1 MEQNTFE
8 IGIQETDG
16 DIQQK
21 KKIAKKWCVEAK
33 KVWQIAGPAIL
44 NAISLFSLEFVTA
57 AFAGR
62 LGDLELAAVSEVH
75 NVIAG
80 FVYGVMLGMASALA
94 TLCGQAVGA
103 GQFNMLGV
111 YLQRSWIIT
120 GFTSLLLTPMFVFT
134 SPILKLLRQDKDIS
148 HLAGKYAIW
157 IIPQM
162 FAYALNFP
170 MQKFL
175 QSQSKVWFMAIT
187 SMGGLAVHVLLNW
200 VLVVKAG
207 WGLFGAAIAGNVSW
221 WLLDIAQFVY
231 IISGYFPEAWTGFSC
246 LAFKSLTNF
255 LKLSLASA
263 IMVCLEFWYFT
274 AVILMVGGFK
284 NATTS
289 VDAISICIG
298 LQLWT
303 LTVAYGFTSS
313 TSVRVSNELGAGNP
327 KAAKFSISVNVLI
340 SAVIGLVFSA
350 TILATKKEFPRLF
363 TNEQH
368 VIRETS
374 KLGYIL
380 AAIMFLN
387 GIQPV
392 LLGVAVGAGWQL
404 QVALISIG
412 CYYGFGLPMGALLG
426 YKFKFGVE
434 GILSAM
440 LAGSLLQTLFQ
451 FVIIARTSWHKQA
464 LQAEERV
471 RTWGGE
477 VENQSSPTI
486 GKSCSMDS

>member
-1 MEQNTFE
+1 MEQKTFE

-16 DIQQK
+16 DIQQN
-21 KKIAKKWCVEAK
+21 KKIAKKWCVESK

-103 GQFNMLGV
+103 GQFSMLGV

-187 SMGGLAVHVLLNW
+187 SMGGLAIHVLLNW

-207 WGLFGAAIAGNVSW
+207 WGLFGAAIAGNVS

-303 LTVAYGFTSS
+303 LTIAYGFTSS

-440 LAGSLLQTLFQ
+440 LAGSLLQTLSQ
-451 FVIIARTSWHKQA
+451 VIIIARTSWHKQA

-477 VENQSSPTI
+477 VENQSSPDI
-486 GKSCSMDS
+486 GKSLSIDS

>member
-1 MEQNTFE
+1 MEQKGLE
-8 IGIQETDG
+8 IESEETENEQIG
-16 DIQQK
+16 N
-21 KKIAKKWCVEAK
+21 KWCVESK
-33 KVWQIAGPAIL
+33 KVWHIAGPAIL
-44 NAISLFSLEFVTA
+44 NAVSLFSLEFVTA

-120 GFTSLLLTPMFVFT
+120 GVTSLLLTPVFVFT
-134 SPILKLLRQDKDIS
+134 SPILRLLRQDKDIS

-175 QSQSKVWFMAIT
+175 QSQSKVWVMAII
-187 SMGGLAVHVLLNW
+187 SVGGLAIHVLLNW
-200 VLVVKAG
+200 ILVVKG
-207 WGLFGAAIAGNVSW
+207 GHGLFGAAIAGNISW
-221 WLLDIAQFVY
+221 WLLDIAQLIY

-246 LAFKSLTNF
+246 LAVKSLTNF
-255 LKLSLASA
+255 VKLSLASA
-263 IMVCLEFWYFT
+263 VMVCLELWYFT
-274 AVILMVGGFK
+274 AVILMVGGLK
-284 NATTS
+284 NATVS
-289 VDAISICIG
+289 VDAISICLG

-303 LTVAYGFTSS
+303 LTVAFGFTSS

-327 KAAKFSISVNVLI
+327 KAAKFSITVNVLT
-340 SAVIGLVFSA
+340 SAVIGLIISA
-350 TILATKKEFPRLF
+350 TILATRKEFPRLF

-368 VIRETS
+368 VIKETS

-380 AAIMFLN
+380 AAIIFLN

-412 CYYGFGLPMGALLG
+412 CYYGFGLPLGALLG

-451 FVIIARTSWHKQA
+451 FLIIMRTSWQKQA
-464 LQAEERV
+464 LQAEQRV

-477 VENQSSPTI
+477 VENQSTS
-486 GKSCSMDS
+486 

>member
-1 MEQNTFE
+1 MEQKTLE
-8 IGIQETDG
+8 LERQESDG
-16 DIQQK
+16 GLQEN
-21 KKIAKKWCVEAK
+21 KKIGNKWGVEAK
-33 KVWQIAGPAIL
+33 KVWHIAGPAIL
-44 NAISLFSLEFVTA
+44 NAVSLFSLEFVTA

-111 YLQRSWIIT
+111 YLQRSWLIT
-120 GFTSLLLTPMFVFT
+120 GFTSLLLTPVFVFT

-148 HLAGKYAIW
+148 NLAGKYAIW

-175 QSQSKVWFMAIT
+175 QSQSKVWFMAII
-187 SMGGLAVHVLLNW
+187 SMGGLAIHVLLNW
-200 VLVVKAG
+200 ILVLKAG
-207 WGLFGAAIAGNVSW
+207 HGLFGAAIAGNISW
-221 WLLDIAQFVY
+221 WLLNIAQFVY

-255 LKLSLASA
+255 VKLSLASA
-263 IMVCLEFWYFT
+263 IMVCL
-274 AVILMVGGFK
+274 
-284 NATTS
+284 
-289 VDAISICIG
+289 G

-303 LTVAYGFTSS
+303 LTVAFGFTSS

-327 KAAKFSISVNVLI
+327 KAAKFSVSVNVLT

-350 TILATKKEFPRLF
+350 TILATRKEFPRLF

-368 VIRETS
+368 VIKETS

-380 AAIMFLN
+380 AAIIFLN

-412 CYYGFGLPMGALLG
+412 CYYGFGLPLAALLG

-451 FVIIARTSWHKQA
+451 FLIIARTSWHKQA

-477 VENQSSPTI
+477 PENQTTS
-486 GKSCSMDS
+486 